1 MERVPSIWEE
11 GRQSSFEAG
20 EMMRLEKTAVG
31 EVALLRVSGTI
42 SFSDISTLKSTLSR
56 VVREGKN
63 KIVVDCK
70 QMDSLN
76 SKALAIFLSAYKSL
90 EGGTIA
96 FASANDHVSR
106 IFHTTNLDTMFPLY
120 DSVESAVNAVK

>member
-1 MERVPSIWEE
+1 
-11 GRQSSFEAG
+11 
-20 EMMRLEKTAVG
+20 MMRLEKTTIG
-31 EVALLRVSGTI
+31 DVALLKITGSI
-42 SFSDISTLKSTLSR
+42 SFSDISTLKTSLHR
-56 VVREGKN
+56 ILREGKN
-63 KIVVDCK
+63 KIVVDCR

-96 FASANDHVSR
+96 FAGANEHVTR

-120 DSVESAVNAVK
+120 DTIENAVDSVKS